1 MVHRTASEPFVLPNA
16 ALRKKRYASESR
28 AQQREETKLR
38 LLDAAEARFS
48 EAGYENVSVAD
59 IAAAAKVVPSLIN
72 NYFAGKAGLLMA
84 VVQRHNAPQWP
95 VLLGIL
101 AERAPA
107 LDRLDRFIAAQA
119 EMDLSRP
126 RLLAALQGLS
136 WTWPPESE
144 AANLLELAKARTALA
159 ALIRDG
165 IAEGSVR
172 RIAPEAG
179 VEAIMAIYMMGLRP
193 AVFGT
198 LGVAEA
204 AARIQAILRCLLA
217 SEPPAELPRV

>member
-1 MVHRTASEPFVLPNA
+1 MVTPTASDHFVLPTPPS
-16 ALRKKRYASESR
+16 RKKRYASESR
-28 AQQREETKLR
+28 LQQREETKLR

-59 IAAAAKVVPSLIN
+59 IATAAKVVPSLIN
-72 NYFAGKAGLLMA
+72 TYFSGKAGLLMA

-119 EMDLSRP
+119 EMDLRRP

-136 WTWPPESE
+136 WTWPTEGE
-144 AANLLELAKARTALA
+144 AANLQDLTTVRAALA
-159 ALIRDG
+159 SLIRDG
-165 IAEGSVR
+165 IAEGCIR
-172 RIAPEAG
+172 RLDPGSA
-179 VEAIMAIYMMGLRP
+179 VEAIMAIYTMGLRP
-193 AVFGT
+193 VVFGT
-198 LGVAEA
+198 AGVAEV
-204 AARIQAILRCLLA
+204 AARIQTILRSLLA
-217 SEPPAELPRV
+217 TEAGSA